1 MPSCCHAGGH
11 GQRHARQLPIS
22 DVPAG
27 SMLEGALAWA
37 LLGSGHSWRV
47 LVAVSAIPMVTPAA
61 APPQPWYLTCP
72 L

>member
-1 MPSCCHAGGH
+1 
-11 GQRHARQLPIS
+11 
-22 DVPAG
+22 
-27 SMLEGALAWA
+27 MLEGALAWA